1 MSQRQVNGVYV
12 ELTQEEITAEQARA
26 AAWELKLNTLAS
38 KDANLETLKAARDAV
53 LDALILTE
61 SAKPGASQTIKD
73 AAGIIRGR

>member
-1 MSQRQVNGVYV
+1 MRRQVNGVYV

-26 AAWELKLNTLAS
+26 AAWELKLNTLES
-38 KDANLETLKAARDAV
+38 KDANRETLQAAREEV

-61 SAKPGASQTIKD
+61 SVKPAASQTVKD